1 MSSVTTSPVLT
12 AVAKRSPAFGLIDRA
27 ARTAVLAK
35 LRALPQGTITITD
48 GMSEESILGQQGSE
62 PAAHLRVHRPRFY
75 RRAATGGSLGAAAS
89 YLDGDWDCDDL
100 TAFFRIF
107 VRGEKETDRLDRGL
121 SKLGAILG
129 RAYHALRRNTKSGSR
144 RNSADH
150 YDLGNDLFQLF
161 LDPTL
166 SYSCAVFD
174 RPDMT
179 LEEASIA
186 KLERVGSK
194 LQLSP
199 ADHLLEI
206 GTGWGG
212 LAIHL
217 ARVYG
222 CRITTTTIS
231 QQQYDLAKQRV
242 ATAGLGDRITLLLED
257 YRDLKGQYDKLV
269 SIEMIEAVGH
279 EFLPTYFGQCASL
292 LKPGGRALIQAI
304 TMPDHRYDQYR
315 RQTDFI
321 QRYVFPGS
329 CVPSMSAMS
338 AAMEQSSDFALIN
351 REAIGPHYARTL
363 RQWRTNFFERI
374 DDVRAL
380 GYPERFIRLWNY
392 YLCYCEAGFEERY
405 IGTSQLLLQ
414 RPR

>member
-1 MSSVTTSPVLT
+1 MSSATTSSILPEMIT
-12 AVAKRSPAFGLIDRA
+12 KPPAFGLIDRA
-27 ARTAVLAK
+27 ARSAVLMK
-35 LRALPQGTITITD
+35 LRSLPQGSITVRDSTGEETIIGRQGADLATTIR
-48 GMSEESILGQQGSE
+48 IN
-62 PAAHLRVHRPRFY
+62 RPRFY
-75 RRAATGGSLGAAAS
+75 RRAMTGGSLAAAAT

-107 VRGEKETDRLDRGL
+107 VRGTEEADRLDRGL
-121 SKLGAILG
+121 SRIGLLLG
-129 RAYHALRRNTKSGSR
+129 RWYHAMRANTKSGSR
-144 RNSADH
+144 RNIADH
-150 YDLGNDLFQLF
+150 YDLGNDLFELF

-174 RPDMT
+174 RPGMT

-186 KLERVGSK
+186 KLDRVGRK
-194 LQLSP
+194 LNLTAS
-199 ADHLLEI
+199 DHLLEI

-217 ARVYG
+217 AGRYG
-222 CRITTTTIS
+222 CRVTTTTIS
-231 QQQYDLAKQRV
+231 REQYDLAQKRI
-242 ATAGLGDRITLLLED
+242 ADAGFSDRITVLLED
-257 YRDLKGQYDKLV
+257 YRDLTGQFDKLV

-279 EFLPTYFGQCASL
+279 EFLPTYFGRCASL
-292 LKPGGRALIQAI
+292 LKPGGSALIQAI
-304 TMPDHRYDQYR
+304 TMPDHRYEAYR
-315 RQTDFI
+315 KQTDFI

-338 AAMEQSSDFALIN
+338 AAMKQASDFTLVD
-351 REAIGPHYARTL
+351 REEIGPHYATTL
-363 RQWRTNFFERI
+363 RTWRANFFDRV
-374 DDVRAL
+374 DQVRAM

-414 RPR
+414 RP